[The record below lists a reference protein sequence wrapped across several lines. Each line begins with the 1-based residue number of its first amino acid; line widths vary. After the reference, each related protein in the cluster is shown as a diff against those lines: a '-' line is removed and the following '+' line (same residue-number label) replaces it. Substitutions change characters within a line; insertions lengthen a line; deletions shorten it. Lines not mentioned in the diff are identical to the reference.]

1 MPNCLIFESH
11 GPPTFGCLSIPP
23 HFRPSN
29 HHLSRILDLPVFV
42 MNLVIVQV
50 WRRDREELREEV
62 VRDEE
67 SAHTSALCV
76 GKYTKEGGGGDIIE
90 MMIHYYF
97 SGAIEGLGAIGKRR
111 RNPGGW
117 GGMCTTYP
125 RQRSQV
131 PKRATSDA
139 PEYLVRQQF
148 RPHRALLRLFHQFD
162 LVIDL
167 KK

>member
-1 MPNCLIFESH
+1 MGRL
-11 GPPTFGCLSIPP
+11 TFGCLSIPP

-76 GKYTKEGGGGDIIE
+76 GKYTKDGGGGGYRDDDSLLFFRSE
-90 MMIHYYF
+90 R
-97 SGAIEGLGAIGKRR
+97 GVRR
-111 RNPGGW
+111 DRKTAKKSRGVGGGGW
-117 GGMCTTYP
+117 GGMWHTTYP

-148 RPHRALLRLFHQFD
+148 RPHRALLCLFHQFD

-167 KK
+167 K